1 MLESFTVRTFSGHL
15 GSTFRLHPESSDSLE
30 VELVSAT
37 DLSESP
43 DGKAAGR
50 GRPFSIVFRG
60 PGDVL
65 LPQRIYRMEHPEI
78 GAFDLFLVPI
88 GPDEKGLCYEAVFN

>member
-15 GSTFRLHPESSDSLE
+15 GSTFRIYPESSDSLE

-43 DGKAAGR
+43 DGEAAGR
-50 GRPFSIVFRG
+50 GRPFSIVLSG
-60 PGDVL
+60 PADVL
-65 LPQRIYRMEHPEI
+65 LPQHIYRMEHPEI
-78 GAFDLFLVPI
+78 GTFDLFLVPI
-88 GPDEKGLCYEAVFN
+88 GPDETGMRYEAVFN